1 MNYLRTEK
9 WKQQQNLICVTLAD
23 PQRHRL
29 ASLSRRATLMERF
42 ALLLLPTIII
52 VTVVSSI
59 LIIMKDDQAE
69 LEGDVEKLLRKPSP
83 RLSNMVRDELL
94 HTPTIIIMLA
104 RSPSS
109 RQVRRRNGE
118 GTEATVSKSP
128 RPEILAPVS
137 MRYSA
142 PAPSAP
148 PRRRRGRRRRSTK
161 RCLRGRTW
169 CS

>member
-1 MNYLRTEK
+1 
-9 WKQQQNLICVTLAD
+9 
-23 PQRHRL
+23 
-29 ASLSRRATLMERF
+29 MERF

-83 RLSNMVRDELL
+83 RLSNMVRDEFL
-94 HTPTIIIMLA
+94 TPTIIIMLV

-109 RQVRRRNGE
+109 RKVRKRNGE

-142 PAPSAP
+142 PVPSAP
-148 PRRRRGRRRRSTK
+148 PRRRRGRRRRRRSTK